1 MSTRLNEPDR
11 RTHLSNEN
19 AMDGQSTRN
28 CAADGNLSVSA
39 GTGALPKPRI
49 RVFVL
54 LQHRLLRDE
63 LMRVL
68 RRRNLDVV
76 GYGSKKEITPEEI
89 TRSNPDVLLM
99 DFFDRQWLSPIKA
112 DTQSVGRAIKIVVSG
127 MREGHEQFLEAIR
140 CGVTGYLLNDAS
152 LHDTLVAIRTAA
164 CGQASC
170 APQMCSTLFQV
181 VAQIQQDGSRKK
193 LRHLTLRQQR
203 LMRLV
208 ANGLTNKEIAQELRL
223 SEFTVRNHMSRIL
236 KRLGARTRDEAAE
249 AVWAFDDDRRKKSQD
264 LPWQETGALIP

>member
-1 MSTRLNEPDR
+1 MVKVQRIGRPDR
-11 RTHLSNEN
+11 
-19 AMDGQSTRN
+19 
-28 CAADGNLSVSA
+28 NLSVSA
-39 GTGALPKPRI
+39 ETGALPNAKI

-63 LMRVL
+63 LIRVL
-68 RRRNLDVV
+68 RRRNLEVV
-76 GYGSKKEITPEEI
+76 GYGSKKEVTPEEI
-89 TRSNPDVLLM
+89 TKSNCDVLLM
-99 DFFDRQWLSPIKA
+99 DFFDREWVSPIKA

-152 LHDTLVAIRTAA
+152 LHDTLAAIRTAA
-164 CGQASC
+164 CGHASC

-181 VAQIQQDGSRKK
+181 VAQIQQDGSTKK
-193 LRHLTLRQQR
+193 QRHLTLRQQR

-236 KRLGARTRDEAAE
+236 KRLGVQSRDEAAE
-249 AVWAFDDDRRKKSQD
+249 AVRACDYDLRSAQHKSY
-264 LPWQETGALIP
+264 